1 MLKILPMLGL
11 AIQCA
16 VATPQASITAEYNAR
31 TKSVQVSWRNDR
43 AGVNTFIVQ
52 RSNDNKTWKD
62 IVNQQVSAGAPNRI
76 YYYNDNDPAPGE
88 NFYRLKYAG
97 ENSQASFSS
106 PVMVITEEAGKN
118 GWVMYPVPVKD
129 VLTLQYRGIEP
140 IKGVIN
146 VFIQTMSG
154 KILFRLRSA
163 SSNKTLQIPV
173 DNLGRGIYDIRI
185 IVENE
190 VMWNQRFVK

>member
-16 VATPQASITAEYNAR
+16 VASPQASITAEYNAR

-43 AGVNTFIVQ
+43 AGTNTFIVQ

-97 ENSQASFSS
+97 ENGQSFFSS

-129 VLTLQYRGIEP
+129 MLTLQYRGTEP

-146 VFIQTMSG
+146 VFLQTMSG
-154 KILFRLRSA
+154 KLLLRLRSA
-163 SSNKTLQIPV
+163 SSSKTIQIPV
-173 DNLGRGIYDIRI
+173 DNLGKGIYDIRI
-185 IVENE
+185 VVEGE